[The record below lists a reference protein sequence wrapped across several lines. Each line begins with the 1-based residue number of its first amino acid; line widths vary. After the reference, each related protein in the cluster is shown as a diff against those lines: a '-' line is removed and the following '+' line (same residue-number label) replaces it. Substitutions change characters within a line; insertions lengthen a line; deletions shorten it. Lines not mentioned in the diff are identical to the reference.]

1 MGVSEVIDEIRSR
14 TQIDGGFVK
23 PDGNGGGWFEVGDH
37 LAREKVGQSLR
48 DGLASKY
55 KSSARSKKQRQKI
68 VSVGVANE
76 FDSIIR
82 RHSMVTRRMS
92 TLRRT
97 AQASVQNQI
106 MNGGITDEEETA
118 IDNIFL
124 KANLDILETFKN
136 NNNLLQQFSESEHAH
151 KIVGTKAA

>member
-1 MGVSEVIDEIRSR
+1 M
-14 TQIDGGFVK
+14 
-23 PDGNGGGWFEVGDH
+23 GNGGWLEVGDH

-76 FDSIIR
+76 FDTIIR

-124 KANLDILETFKN
+124 KEISISSKHSRTTIIFFN
-136 NNNLLQQFSESEHAH
+136 NSVNPNTH
-151 KIVGTKAA
+151 